1 MSVRKLCI
9 FAIFLTLQI
18 ILTRPVSYLRKSDN
32 QRTQNWD
39 DIYISY
45 WHESNLIGKC
55 KTQTSRIIVVI
66 VFKRSDF
73 KKSKGFLRGFASQ
86 VPILCNRIK
95 LIVSKS
101 NVSPSWEE
109 NPLLLQNMTKQ
120 QFCIIYKKPSVQK
133 ILLDISYRDLIYSH
147 NIVSS
152 NTFWIE

>member
-66 VFKRSDF
+66 IFKRSDF

-86 VPILCNRIK
+86 VPILCNRMK
-95 LIVSKS
+95 LTVSNS
-101 NVSPSWEE
+101 NVS
-109 NPLLLQNMTKQ
+109 PLLLQNMTEQ
-120 QFCIIYKKPSVQK
+120 QFCIIYKELSVQK
-133 ILLDISYRDLIYSH
+133 NLVGHLISIFEMFTQYCVQQLLHFLNRII
-147 NIVSS
+147 
-152 NTFWIE
+152 

>member
-1 MSVRKLCI
+1 MRKLCI

-95 LIVSKS
+95 LTVSNS
-101 NVSPSWEE
+101 NVSPSQEE
-109 NPLLLQNMTKQ
+109 KNIIASKHDRTAVLYYLQGT
-120 QFCIIYKKPSVQK
+120 IRAKKSCWTSHINIWNVHT
-133 ILLDISYRDLIYSH
+133 ILCPATLTLS
-147 NIVSS
+147 
-152 NTFWIE
+152 E